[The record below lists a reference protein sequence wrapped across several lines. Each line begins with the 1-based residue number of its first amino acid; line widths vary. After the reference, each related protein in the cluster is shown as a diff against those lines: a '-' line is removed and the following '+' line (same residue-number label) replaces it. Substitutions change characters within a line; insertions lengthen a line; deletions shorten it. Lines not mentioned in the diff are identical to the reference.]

1 MSLGSL
7 LQGGW
12 TIAGRLRP
20 ACGHS
25 REATEVLCKQT
36 TTLHWWE
43 RLEARLV
50 ASETSRALRRRR
62 DLDLCAILGD
72 PASAAKA
79 RTGSRPLIL
88 SISRPLASGGV
99 PSTRCEDPP
108 GPPFLAR
115 EDRRAGRWT
124 RLSPGRRRCQDWLA
138 ELPPE
143 SAREGIA
150 SRGSAGSNP
159 NNSDAQL
166 ADQSSSRFQHGI
178 AAVTFVIG
186 SLILR
191 DFAQELSCR
200 IHGGHAKGNSGGE
213 VSLAPWL
220 GHLFCHTGLV
230 PPRLELNDASQS
242 RCSRAAQLT
251 LGMEM
256 AQDRSELVT
265 SMSPSPRGSS
275 SSQSTMP
282 PPLPH
287 AAAPGR
293 EDHFR
298 QPLRWEAGE
307 GAARV
312 CQACGQSRRSTT
324 RPAVDDPLPLAW
336 HPVQSR

>member
-1 MSLGSL
+1 MKHDWS
-7 LQGGW
+7 
-12 TIAGRLRP
+12 RLRQAGP
-20 ACGHS
+20 KSANTRNGN
-25 REATEVLCKQT
+25 
-36 TTLHWWE
+36 
-43 RLEARLV
+43 
-50 ASETSRALRRRR
+50 SRALRRRR

-88 SISRPLASGGV
+88 SISRPLPSGGV

-115 EDRRAGRWT
+115 EDRQAGRWT
-124 RLSPGRRRCQDWLA
+124 RLSPGRRRCQDWIA
-138 ELPPE
+138 QPPPE

-166 ADQSSSRFQHGI
+166 ADQSFSRFQHGI

-200 IHGGHAKGNSGGE
+200 MHGGHAKGNSGGE

-265 SMSPSPRGSS
+265 SMSPSPRGPS

-298 QPLRWEAGE
+298 QPLKMG
-307 GAARV
+307 
-312 CQACGQSRRSTT
+312 SRRGS
-324 RPAVDDPLPLAW
+324 RSRLSSMGPIPAVDDKACRRRPFAAGMASSAKQMRYCTACVVRYLRAGWPAGSPRA
-336 HPVQSR
+336 HPFFL